1 MGFNGPIGAT
11 GPTGDTGATGVTGPG
26 GRTGY
31 TGATGATGATGVR
44 GQTGPQGLSALGL
57 KGEVEKGVEGKV
69 GEHTKEVQNFSSKTS
84 VLLIGMVT
92 WLAIISVL
100 TITVFIVI
108 YKRLKSNNQDDEE
121 NLVEKCP
128 TSDIIMDNDSII
140 DLTVFESQQKEKKR
154 DIENRDCETGTL
166 HHYNGEVHVT

>member
-1 MGFNGPIGAT
+1 VGIGGPIGAT
-11 GPTGDTGATGVTGPG
+11 GPTGETGATGVTGPG

-31 TGATGATGATGVR
+31 TGATGATGATGFR
-44 GQTGPQGLSALGL
+44 GEDGPRGASALGL
-57 KGEVEKGVEGKV
+57 KGVLHTGVEDKV
-69 GEHTKEVQNFSSKTS
+69 RIHTKEVENFSSKTS

-108 YKRLKSNNQDDEE
+108 YKRLNSNNPEDEE

-128 TSDIIMDNDSII
+128 TSDIITDNDSII
-140 DLTVFESQQKEKKR
+140 DFSVFDSRHEEKKCENEDR
-154 DIENRDCETGTL
+154 DSDLVTV
-166 HHYNGEVHVT
+166 HHCNGDVRVT